1 MLSSIPRHYSAD
13 WHRGEEAYYPVNND
27 RNQKL
32 YQQYA
37 ALAKN
42 EPYTIFGGRLAEYKY
57 YDINHFRKS
66 ALRCPAIHM
75 YETMYSRIPDADS
88 SSTKTELPARS
99 HTSGFSPSRSSSRF
113 ASMTLR

>member
-1 MLSSIPRHYSAD
+1 MLSSIPRHYPAD

-42 EPYTIFGGRLAEYKY
+42 EPYTIFDGRLAEYKY
-57 YDINHFRKS
+57 YDMDRSVAAALQAAAAFLRGDRHEGRS
-66 ALRCPAIHM
+66 A
-75 YETMYSRIPDADS
+75 S
-88 SSTKTELPARS
+88 
-99 HTSGFSPSRSSSRF
+99 
-113 ASMTLR
+113 